1 MEPPEGA
8 FTQHETVTVET
19 TAVEQGRLEKVAR
32 LGVVQVLTETF
43 MIVEV
48 DIPGY
53 RRIHVVRYRTG
64 DPISEFEGIAH
75 LRAS

>member
-1 MEPPEGA
+1 MEPSNGA
-8 FTQHETVTVET
+8 FTENEQVSVET
-19 TAVEQGRLEKVAR
+19 ISIDAGRVQKIAR
-32 LGVVQVLTETF
+32 MGVVQVLTDSF

-64 DPISEFEGIAH
+64 DARSPFEGIAR

>member
-1 MEPPEGA
+1 MEPPDGV
-8 FTQHETVTVET
+8 FTENEQVSVET
-19 TAVEQGRLEKVAR
+19 TSVEAGCVRRIAR
-32 LGVVQVLTETF
+32 MGVVQVLTDTF

-64 DPISEFEGIAH
+64 DTRSPFEGIAH

>member
-1 MEPPEGA
+1 MEPPTGA
-8 FTQHETVTVET
+8 FTENEEVCVET
-19 TAVEQGRLEKVAR
+19 TCIEAGRVETVAR
-32 LGVVQVLTETF
+32 VGVVQVLTEAF
-43 MIVEV
+43 MIVAV

-64 DPISEFEGIAH
+64 DPRSPFEGIAH